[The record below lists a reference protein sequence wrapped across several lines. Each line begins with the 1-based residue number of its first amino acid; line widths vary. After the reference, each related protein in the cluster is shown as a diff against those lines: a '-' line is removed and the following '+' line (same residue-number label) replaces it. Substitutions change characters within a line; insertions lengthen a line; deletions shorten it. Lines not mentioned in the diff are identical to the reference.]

1 MHGVQNYSPI
11 KVSNSNVSKVN
22 EVEQEFLSRDE
33 KIVDELGS
41 ESIFSPIIKNETIGT
56 KANDIQFT
64 EEKEMRGKESKVQQI
79 NIKSTKNSSSANLIS
94 QNKLCDKENTRTQT
108 DLEDNQEQRCISYNK
123 GASDALENT
132 IPPLDSSLT
141 QIPTQFV
148 ANKHILEK
156 RMDKNLFTVSSQSTK
171 KPSDKAVNDKLQDES
186 VRNDDNLERAEEAF
200 HYYNFEGD
208 TVTTENTIKEK
219 ENRTEVSITQYT
231 K

>member
-132 IPPLDSSLT
+132 IPSLDSSLT